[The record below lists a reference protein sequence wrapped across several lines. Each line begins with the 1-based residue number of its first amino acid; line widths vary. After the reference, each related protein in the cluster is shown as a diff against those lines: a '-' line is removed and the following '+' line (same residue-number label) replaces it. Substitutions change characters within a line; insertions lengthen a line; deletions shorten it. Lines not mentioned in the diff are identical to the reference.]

1 MSKAINDLTSET
13 DNNDE
18 NLRNTRDSTVSSNV
32 NLNSSTDVDHTKSID
47 NSSDPYL
54 SAQSNSIIS
63 SSNYVLYPNT
73 DSNESNIISIS
84 NNDIYNEYNLLPE
97 NNTTI
102 GIQNKIIKLCGAT
115 YDQSE
120 SAINIAKD
128 EVMNN
133 NLNNNNSFNNKNDIL
148 KSTSIRLE
156 SDINFVNVNK
166 KCMLELLNDLV
177 IEIEDDNNAKNVS
190 GGKGKNIKSNP
201 NNKLNSTMSESY
213 SKIQRLDENSD
224 EKVNIDKKGGGIQEL
239 FFVIIFLLI
248 LIYI

>member
-1 MSKAINDLTSET
+1 MKNIHLFLILILIFITNCSLNKAVQHHGVHNLEKKQEKLKINMS
-13 DNNDE
+13 
-18 NLRNTRDSTVSSNV
+18 
-32 NLNSSTDVDHTKSID
+32 
-47 NSSDPYL
+47 
-54 SAQSNSIIS
+54 
-63 SSNYVLYPNT
+63 
-73 DSNESNIISIS
+73 
-84 NNDIYNEYNLLPE
+84 
-97 NNTTI
+97 
-102 GIQNKIIKLCGAT
+102 
-115 YDQSE
+115 
-120 SAINIAKD
+120 
-128 EVMNN
+128 
-133 NLNNNNSFNNKNDIL
+133 NKNDIL